1 MIDSLQLSIIV
12 AFGAGLFSFFSPC
25 ILPLIPAYVS
35 FISGISIDE
44 MKASEDKVKN
54 LKRILLETILFISGF
69 SLVFVLLGATATFL
83 GSFILSYQ
91 QILRIVGGI
100 IVILF
105 GLYMLGVFTSKYLE
119 QEKRFF
125 LKKKPIN
132 IFGSVLIGMVFALG
146 WTPCIGPILASL
158 LIYASTQES
167 LKEGITLL
175 TFYSLGLALP
185 FLITSLAINA
195 FLSLFKKINKY
206 FGVIKIASGALLI
219 LVGILI
225 MTNNFHL

>member
-1 MIDSLQLSIIV
+1 MITTQLSIIV
-12 AFGAGLFSFFSPC
+12 AFSAGLLSFFSPC

-44 MKASEDKVKN
+44 MKASEDKVRN

-69 SLVFVLLGATATFL
+69 SLVFILLGATATFL

-105 GLYMLGVFTSKYLE
+105 GLSISGVFTSKYLE

-125 LKKKPIN
+125 LKKKPVN
-132 IFGSVLIGMVFALG
+132 VFGSVLIGMVFALG